1 MPLTRKGSKVKRAMT
16 KTYGK
21 RKGERVFYASER
33 SGRIKGVAKKRG
45 R

>member
-33 SGRIKGVAKKRG
+33 SGRIKGVAKKRRG
-45 R
+45 

>member
-33 SGRIKGVAKKRG
+33 SGRIKGDAKKRG

>member
-1 MPLTRKGSKVKRAMT
+1 MT

-33 SGRIKGVAKKRG
+33 SGRIKGVAKKRRG
-45 R
+45 